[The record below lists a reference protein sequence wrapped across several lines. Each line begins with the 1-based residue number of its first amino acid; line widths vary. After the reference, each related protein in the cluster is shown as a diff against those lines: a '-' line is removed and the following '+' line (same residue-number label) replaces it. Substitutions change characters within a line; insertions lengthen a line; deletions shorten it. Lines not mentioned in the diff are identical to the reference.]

1 MLITELPDAIDSPSS
16 TGHTES
22 ILPYARGGCDCT
34 CIISDPFLYAM
45 LLMLKSCW
53 ILLESDLYDIL
64 ICFCLIL
71 RRVLCAIFTI

>member
-1 MLITELPDAIDSPSS
+1 MLIAELPDAIDGPSS

-22 ILPYARGGCDCT
+22 ILPYARGGCDSKCK
-34 CIISDPFLYAM
+34 ISNPFLYAM

-53 ILLESDLYDIL
+53 RLLGSDLYDIL

-71 RRVLCAIFTI
+71 QRVLCAIFTI